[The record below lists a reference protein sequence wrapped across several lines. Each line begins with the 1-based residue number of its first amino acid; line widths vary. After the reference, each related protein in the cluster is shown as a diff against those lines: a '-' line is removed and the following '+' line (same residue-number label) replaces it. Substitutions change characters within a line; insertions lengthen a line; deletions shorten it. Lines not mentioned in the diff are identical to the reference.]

1 MRTPNVSTQKLQVL
15 CILTVFVAASFA
27 GCLSNTVSFP
37 KCEDKDNCLTI
48 AFEAKE
54 EYQNTEENPQE
65 FADRLS
71 DLIGMDVEIY
81 PVTGAAGMIEALR
94 FGHADIGFLDG
105 GAAWLS
111 WQTAGLQVMAAEQKA
126 DGRAYY
132 NAIAWVHKD
141 SDMAQADMDDDPDTD
156 PYALMAGKTSCHTS
170 ALGSS
175 GMLLPMGFMITNEYI
190 EVVGDPDEIDSLTDT
205 VRNHFSE
212 DSSIPNSG
220 TKYHKYQGSLRC
232 LAEHEGGTANDYISF
247 AKDPTVPDYCGED
260 PESWCFEGGFASTSD
275 FHGINYT
282 GIENGEG
289 FGRAPSHP
297 VMYNPEYLSAEQVT
311 LLTDAFALMSK
322 QVADGGSQSDLDILD
337 AVFNT
342 PGFTIIDTEDHL
354 GTYGTHIENVP
365 GIQAYIAEKYDSLR
379 PRIEPKSRSHEPCA
393 CLLLLYRLPWR
404 RRGSPFSVL
413 LA

>member
-365 GIQAYIAEKYDSLR
+365 GIQAYIAEKYD
-379 PRIEPKSRSHEPCA
+379 
-393 CLLLLYRLPWR
+393 
-404 RRGSPFSVL
+404 
-413 LA
+413 

>member
-1 MRTPNVSTQKLQVL
+1 MRTPSLSTQKIQVL

-37 KCEDKDNCLTI
+37 KCDDKDNCLTI

-54 EYQNTEENPQE
+54 EYSNTEENPQE

-190 EVVGDPDEIDSLTDT
+190 QVVGDPDEIDSLTDT

-232 LAEHEGGTANDYISF
+232 LAEHEGGTANDYISLPRTQRF
-247 AKDPTVPDYCGED
+247 QTIVAKTHKIGALKVGSNPPLISTESTTPVPKTVKG
-260 PESWCFEGGFASTSD
+260 
-275 FHGINYT
+275 
-282 GIENGEG
+282 
-289 FGRAPSHP
+289 
-297 VMYNPEYLSAEQVT
+297 SAEPPAILSCTT
-311 LLTDAFALMSK
+311 LNTSQQSK
-322 QVADGGSQSDLDILD
+322 SPCSR
-337 AVFNT
+337 T
-342 PGFTIIDTEDHL
+342 P
-354 GTYGTHIENVP
+354 
-365 GIQAYIAEKYDSLR
+365 
-379 PRIEPKSRSHEPCA
+379 
-393 CLLLLYRLPWR
+393 LL
-404 RRGSPFSVL
+404 S
-413 LA
+413 

>member
-1 MRTPNVSTQKLQVL
+1 MRTPSLSTQKIQVL

-37 KCEDKDNCLTI
+37 KCDDKDNCLTI

-54 EYQNTEENPQE
+54 EYSNTEENPQE

-190 EVVGDPDEIDSLTDT
+190 QVVGDPDEIDSLTDT

-260 PESWCFEGGFASTSD
+260 PQDWCFEGGFESTAD

-282 GIENGEG
+282 GTENGEG

-342 PGFTIIDTEDHL
+342 PGFTIIGTEDHL
-354 GTYGTHIENVP
+354 GTYGNHIENVP
-365 GIQAYIAEKYDSLR
+365 GIQAYFAEKYD
-379 PRIEPKSRSHEPCA
+379 
-393 CLLLLYRLPWR
+393 
-404 RRGSPFSVL
+404 
-413 LA
+413 

>member
-1 MRTPNVSTQKLQVL
+1 MRTPSLSTQKIQVL

-37 KCEDKDNCLTI
+37 KCDDKDNCLTI

-54 EYQNTEENPQE
+54 EYSNTEENPQE

-71 DLIGMDVEIY
+71 DLIGMEVEIY

-190 EVVGDPDEIDSLTDT
+190 QVVGDPDEIDSLTDT

-260 PESWCFEGGFASTSD
+260 PQDWCFEGGFESTAD

-282 GIENGEG
+282 GTENGEG

-342 PGFTIIDTEDHL
+342 PGFTIIGTEDHL
-354 GTYGTHIENVP
+354 GTYGNHIENVP
-365 GIQAYIAEKYDSLR
+365 GIQAYFADKYD
-379 PRIEPKSRSHEPCA
+379 
-393 CLLLLYRLPWR
+393 
-404 RRGSPFSVL
+404 
-413 LA
+413 

>member
-1 MRTPNVSTQKLQVL
+1 MRTPSLSTQKIQVL

-37 KCEDKDNCLTI
+37 KCDDKDNCLTI

-54 EYQNTEENPQE
+54 EYSNTEENPQE

-190 EVVGDPDEIDSLTDT
+190 QVVGDPDEIDSLTDT

-260 PESWCFEGGFASTSD
+260 PQDWCFEGGFESTAD

-282 GIENGEG
+282 GTENGEG

-342 PGFTIIDTEDHL
+342 PGFTIIGTEDHL
-354 GTYGTHIENVP
+354 GTYGNHIENVP
-365 GIQAYIAEKYDSLR
+365 GIQAYFADKYD
-379 PRIEPKSRSHEPCA
+379 
-393 CLLLLYRLPWR
+393 
-404 RRGSPFSVL
+404 
-413 LA
+413 